1 MSIQSANDV
10 IPAAESTGAVGGAP
24 QKSVMMR
31 QKSCM
36 GAFST
41 TTKDERPPIQVKPNL
56 PVKPAHIRP
65 GLKPVK
71 IPNVEDKL
79 LVRYFSFRRWIYSFV
94 PTECPLDEILS

>member
-10 IPAAESTGAVGGAP
+10 IPAAESTGAGGAAP

-41 TTKDERPPIQVKPNL
+41 STKDERPPIQVKPNL

-79 LVRYFSFRRWIYSFV
+79 LVRFFLPGS
-94 PTECPLDEILS
+94 ILSYLPNAP